1 MRQSGAEPSVRF
13 WVTGPGHVKRLARKL
28 SPERPHWCYFGTDTA
43 KLRMTARAF
52 ASCPRVSFAEELNSI
67 AYELKQ
73 PFLDWVGE
81 IGARQDDQLNWWAS
95 KLASKS
101 TLQTDFF
108 LLVCYHVLFRS
119 WVAAAN
125 GFDTR
130 VVVVEDPWL
139 RYLLERDFAAAP
151 QVGVPG
157 DAVVDVIA
165 DASYWLARVPLS
177 MLYVITIYIWR
188 MLFAWLILPKP
199 RESETGLICERS
211 EILLFTWIEPSC
223 FTSPGKL
230 ADAYMGRLEDLLTK
244 HGETIR
250 RFTPIAIKTEYLR
263 GLKSV
268 AQGLLVT
275 PHYLRLSDILSAA
288 TSFFWVNGLKKA
300 RSLKGCDYLPLFYR
314 EVLREWGHPGF
325 MGYQLTYRA
334 IRQLAREYGHCVKC
348 VIYPFENQPWEK
360 MLCLAFRKEAP
371 AARLIGYQHATVSPL
386 ELCYFLGQNESKF
399 VPLPDVIATNSEM
412 SLTLLRLGGLPEER
426 LVNGGAFRY
435 EYLFTFQRRRSSQVR
450 TGYGRSQILVALPIT
465 RMHAQPLLRDLL
477 DLFGSTGSSASQVEF
492 VIKCHPDLPLAMLM
506 DKSEGLPQ
514 GFTVTETPLRDLF
527 DMVDGFLYAAPTSSW
542 CEAYVAGLPVL
553 KYRSDSLDIDWAD
566 ALNLETLPIC
576 SRESLKQRIEDLLR
590 DSPAVPAGSRTGL
603 VERIF
608 SPVNESVWLKL
619 VANESDHHK

>member
-1 MRQSGAEPSVRF
+1 MRQCGAESSVRF
-13 WVTGPGHVKRLARKL
+13 WVTDPGHVKRLSRKF
-28 SPERPHWCYFGTDTA
+28 SPERPHWCYFGTDTT
-43 KLRMTARAF
+43 KLRMTVRAF
-52 ASCPRVSFAEELNSI
+52 ASCPRVSFAEELNRI

-73 PFLDWVGE
+73 PFLDWIAE

-108 LLVCYHVLFRS
+108 LLVCYYVLFKS
-119 WVAAAN
+119 WVACMD
-125 GFDTR
+125 GSSVR

-139 RYLLERDFAAAP
+139 RFLIHRDFAAVP
-151 QVGVPG
+151 QVGITG
-157 DAVVDVIA
+157 RANVDVVVN
-165 DASYWLARVPLS
+165 ASYWLARSPFS
-177 MLYVITIYIWR
+177 MLYVVMIYLWR
-188 MLFAWLILPKP
+188 KFSAWLILPTS
-199 RESETGLICERS
+199 RDSETGSASERS
-211 EILLFTWIEPSC
+211 EIFLFTWIEPSC
-223 FTSPGKL
+223 FTSPNKL
-230 ADAYMGRLEDLLTK
+230 TDAYTGRLEDILAK
-244 HGETIR
+244 HGESIK
-250 RFTPIAIKTEYLR
+250 RFTPVAIKTEYLR
-263 GLKSV
+263 RLKPV
-268 AQGLLVT
+268 AQSLVVT
-275 PHYLRLSDILSAA
+275 PHYLGLLDILRAA
-288 TSFFWVNGLKKA
+288 ISFFWIKGLKETGA
-300 RSLKGCDYLPLFYR
+300 FKGCDYLPLFYR

-325 MGYQLTYRA
+325 AACMLSYLTMR
-334 IRQLAREYGHCVKC
+334 RLARVYGDHVKC

-371 AARLIGYQHATVSPL
+371 AARLIGYQHASVPPL
-386 ELCYFLGQNESKF
+386 LLSYFLGRNEAAY
-399 VPLPDVIATNSEM
+399 VPLPDVIVTNGESG
-412 SLTLLRLGGLPEER
+412 LNLLKQGGLPEEK
-426 LVNGGAFRY
+426 LITGGAFRH
-435 EYLFTFQRRRSSQVR
+435 EHLFSFKRRKNHQVKA
-450 TGYGRSQILVALPIT
+450 GDGRSRILVALPLT
-465 RMHAQPLLRDLL
+465 RMHAEPLLQDLL
-477 DLFGSTGSSASQVEF
+477 ELFESPFFGANQVEL
-492 VIKCHPDLPLAMLM
+492 VVKCHPDLPLAMLL